1 MASAIQL
8 MPQLEGNEMTFV
20 QGLVQNMT
28 ENQAQLFAQAYL
40 ARRKD
45 PQQILIFTIL
55 GFILI
60 AGVQRF
66 VIGHIG
72 MGLLYLLT
80 GGLCLIGTIID
91 PFGDPIAEVRAPFA
105 GEIWAAVE
113 SPVVETGDLLFM
125 IAREAG

>member
-1 MASAIQL
+1 MANPIQL
-8 MPQLEGNEMTFV
+8 MPQLEGHEMTFV
-20 QGLVQNMT
+20 QGIVQPMT
-28 ENQAQLFAQAYL
+28 DNQAQLFAQAYL
-40 ARRKD
+40 ARRRD

-80 GGLCLIGTIID
+80 GGLCFIGTVID
-91 PFGDPIAEVRAPFA
+91 LVNYKSLAFEYNQKIAQEVATMIRASVA
-105 GEIWAAVE
+105 
-113 SPVVETGDLLFM
+113 
-125 IAREAG
+125 